1 MFLVLPLSHEYFNQK
16 RFTTFNPQV
25 HSIYS
30 QSYTQ
35 ATSNMS
41 QFLTLSI
48 LWTARQSASFFP
60 CLCLDSDWW
69 LDGDGLVSHRHRPV
83 CMLLGSESTVS
94 HRWRN
99 SSYVRNMEQWYKP
112 VLCKHRGR
120 HTFWNVNILP
130 SLGLLC
136 YTDGQNNRGHTGC
149 PISLG
154 PLCFCYFLGF

>member
-1 MFLVLPLSHEYFNQK
+1 MKDWLVQSQLTNKSETHVSCSPTVTWKFQSKTFHY
-16 RFTTFNPQV
+16 FNPQV

-35 ATSNMS
+35 ATSNKS

-83 CMLLGSESTVS
+83 CMLLGSVPTALSATGGAILHMYGTWSNGTNLFFVNIEVDTLFG
-94 HRWRN
+94 
-99 SSYVRNMEQWYKP
+99 M
-112 VLCKHRGR
+112 L
-120 HTFWNVNILP
+120 NILP
-130 SLGLLC
+130 SLER
-136 YTDGQNNRGHTGC
+136 T
-149 PISLG
+149 
-154 PLCFCYFLGF
+154 